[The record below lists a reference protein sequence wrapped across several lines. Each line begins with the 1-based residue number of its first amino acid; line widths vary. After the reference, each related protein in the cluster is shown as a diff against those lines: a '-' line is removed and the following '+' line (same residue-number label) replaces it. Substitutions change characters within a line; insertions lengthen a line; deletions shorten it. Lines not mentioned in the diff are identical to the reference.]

1 MMLRINWGYD
11 YGANYRRT
19 LAAIYNET
27 NGEANIY
34 LDTLHPKFA
43 CCGTMDM
50 NATGDPTLI
59 KLNYD
64 MTTKLPRSCCPGL
77 AEDDQCTFESIYQRP
92 CDPEHLRKVHI
103 FDIVSLTLLIIWC
116 LWKVAFHFAYQNHGD
131 SLFANMLTKDDL
143 IQAVPKA

>member
-1 MMLRINWGYD
+1 MRIQSGYD
-11 YGANYRRT
+11 YGSIYRGE
-19 LAAIYNET
+19 LAAIYNVT

-34 LDTLHPKFA
+34 LDTLHPMYS
-43 CCGTMDM
+43 CCGTSEMV
-50 NATGDPTLI
+50 NVTGNPSLI

-103 FDIVSLTLLIIWC
+103 FDNVSLALLIISL
-116 LWKVAFHFAYQNHGD
+116 LWKVAFFFVYKNHGD
-131 SLFANMLTKDDL
+131 SLFANLPMKNDV